1 MERRGRN
8 RIQSGCFHVILVAN
22 YQNNV
27 FTDDLERIRFLQI
40 TNHYLKKFDSRISGI
55 ALMHTHVHMQI
66 ITNDL
71 SMLMMY
77 IHHSFS
83 IWYNRKNNKKGN
95 IFQKPFS
102 SFLKSDF
109 NSQLNNL
116 IYILQNPYVDGLC
129 SHPRNYKWSSYN
141 SCFGKSYIC
150 KYLEIDNS
158 IINIAFKSSIELYQ
172 ETAIISDEKKKSSIN
187 VKWRGILDDEVIS
200 FVKMSLNGNPIS
212 NLTIEELEEMILT
225 IKKNLPATYRQIASV
240 LHLQE
245 DWVRQ
250 TVMCNAGIGYRADL

>member
-40 TNHYLKKFDSRISGI
+40 TSHYLKKFDSRITGI
-55 ALMHTHVHMQI
+55 ALMHTHIHMQI
-66 ITNDL
+66 ITNEL
-71 SMLMMY
+71 STVMMY

-83 IWYNRKNNKKGN
+83 LWYNKKNKKRGN
-95 IFQKPFS
+95 IFRKPFS
-102 SFLKSDF
+102 SFIKTDF
-109 NSQLNNL
+109 NAQLSNL

-141 SCFGKSYIC
+141 SYFGKSFIC
-150 KYLEIDNS
+150 KYLEIDSS
-158 IINIAFKSSIELYQ
+158 ILKTSFKSSIELYQ
-172 ETAIISDEKKKSSIN
+172 ETAIISDEKKKTDIN
-187 VKWRGILDDEVIS
+187 INWRGVLDDQVIS
-200 FVKMSLNGNPIS
+200 FVKTSLNGKQIS
-212 NLTIEELEEMILT
+212 NLTIEELEEMVLK
-225 IKKNLPATYRQIASV
+225 IKKTLPATYRQIASV

-250 TVMCNAGIGYRADL
+250 TIMCNAHIGY